1 MLVVTLSKH
10 FFEGAGEDEIQNGSL
25 FLFGCFFH
33 LTKLWVSF
41 KSPCQIMTENK
52 DSVCVC
58 ISTHTHRILADRRTV
73 FIEHNLKLCLKHS
86 IGPAPEQLIPAATVK
101 SPCSLQL
108 LTEPDSS
115 VHYTLC
121 CSAYGLSLEDTVFQK
136 SWD

>member
-58 ISTHTHRILADRRTV
+58 ISTHTQNSGRQKNSIYRTQLEIVLETFSWSCTRTAHTSSHCEVTLQLATAHWTRQFCSLHLMLLSIWT
-73 FIEHNLKLCLKHS
+73 FLGGHCLK
-86 IGPAPEQLIPAATVK
+86 
-101 SPCSLQL
+101 SL
-108 LTEPDSS
+108 D
-115 VHYTLC
+115 
-121 CSAYGLSLEDTVFQK
+121 
-136 SWD
+136 